1 MCWCLIRAVISS
13 ATWKSPSLD
22 LYPGGRETSV
32 GVTVEEN
39 VVSCGSRENPGFFA
53 SVGIMWQE
61 LDVAFCPLL
70 VLEGTL
76 SSLCPRFGVGQLHR
90 LQGCRIDDCD

>member
-1 MCWCLIRAVISS
+1 
-13 ATWKSPSLD
+13 
-22 LYPGGRETSV
+22 
-32 GVTVEEN
+32 
-39 VVSCGSRENPGFFA
+39 
-53 SVGIMWQE
+53 MWQE

-76 SSLCPRFGVGQLHR
+76 SFLCPRFGVGQPHS